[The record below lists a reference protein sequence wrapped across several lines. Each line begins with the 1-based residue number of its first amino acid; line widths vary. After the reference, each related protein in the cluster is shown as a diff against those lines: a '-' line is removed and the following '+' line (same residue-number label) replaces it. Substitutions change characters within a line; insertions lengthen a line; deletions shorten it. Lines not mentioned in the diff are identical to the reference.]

1 MSEAKN
7 PGRDAAFSLLASQ
20 TICTAVY
27 ALVQWVVIG
36 VLGAHATTA
45 RPLAEVARTALGGR
59 GAVVVSLAA
68 LVSIYG
74 YLGAKLLSMPRI
86 TLALAEAGDFPQ
98 LFRSVSPGFRTPWF
112 SILVY
117 SIAVW
122 ALAII
127 GKFTWNITLS
137 VVARLFYYGVV
148 CAALLVF
155 RRRDPEGAAFHVPG
169 GNVLAVLGLAICV
182 LIATQ
187 TERSNLLIV
196 FGVVAAAVLNWIWV
210 RQRAAA
216 K

>member
-98 LFRSVSPGFRTPWF
+98 LFRSVSSGFRTPWF

-155 RRRDPEGAAFHVPG
+155 RRRDSGRCSVSRAGRERTGGLGVGDLRLNRHTDGAKQFADRFRG
-169 GNVLAVLGLAICV
+169 GR
-182 LIATQ
+182 
-187 TERSNLLIV
+187 RSS
-196 FGVVAAAVLNWIWV
+196 A
-210 RQRAAA
+210 
-216 K
+216 